1 MRFGGEAIGQDRGTG
16 VEPEDRDTRS
26 RHRGARVRVL
36 DHAGRRADDV
46 RFGRRQRVEELRRL
60 ASMHRVDA
68 LALAQ
73 FADGRAGRGLDVDV
87 GVTPRPIES
96 RGEPPPGRR
105 LAGAHQAGHDDVFDG
120 AHRHRVAP
128 YTRAMGV
135 QTPIAPP
142 ATIGILGGGQL
153 GRMLGMAARA
163 MGYRVAVLDPD
174 PDCPAAPIADLVVVG
189 GYDDVEAA
197 LRLADASDVVTY
209 ELEHVAAAVVEAV
222 EARVPVRP
230 GRGPLLVTQDR
241 LAERRFVERAGIA
254 VAPWREVRSVAEAR
268 AAADDAGPAAA
279 AQAADRRLRR
289 PRPDPD
295 RGRRAS
301 WTAPG
306 SASASRPGRR
316 CSPSAS
322 SSSRWSCR

>member
-1 MRFGGEAIGQDRGTG
+1 
-16 VEPEDRDTRS
+16 
-26 RHRGARVRVL
+26 
-36 DHAGRRADDV
+36 
-46 RFGRRQRVEELRRL
+46 
-60 ASMHRVDA
+60 
-68 LALAQ
+68 
-73 FADGRAGRGLDVDV
+73 
-87 GVTPRPIES
+87 
-96 RGEPPPGRR
+96 
-105 LAGAHQAGHDDVFDG
+105 
-120 AHRHRVAP
+120 
-128 YTRAMGV
+128 MGV

-241 LAERRFVERAGIA
+241 LAERRFVEGAGIA

-268 AAADDAGPAAA
+268 AAAEALGLPLRLKLPTGGYDGRGQIRVADVEELDGAWESPRRRTWGVAARRA
-279 AQAADRRLRR
+279 RARVRDGAVGDRRAWRR
-289 PRPDPD
+289 
-295 RGRRAS
+295 RGRGLPARTERA
-301 WTAPG
+301 
-306 SASASRPGRR
+306 
-316 CSPSAS
+316 
-322 SSSRWSCR
+322 